1 MKSIKQA
8 MTGVAAAAA
17 LVASMSAQASTVAIA
32 DLNIFQLGLVDA
44 TTFAP
49 FTAANGG
56 LTITTES
63 RTGNATASFNGVS
76 AVGVGPSSDST
87 NTVGGALDIQNRCAG
102 DCGAGTLALYAGGGG
117 FENNSTTHIPTPG
130 TRNFALGDMNI
141 SGSTL
146 GGGIQGL
153 TRANAS
159 TTGATNK
166 GNGNA
171 TILNS
176 AAVVGT
182 FSVGTTFT
190 GRIGV
195 AADAYIQAFVDSI
208 LPTKGNASAGYGWN
222 LSISSSDTTFSDLF
236 FRPGNLNKSFSST
249 KFAENSV
256 FSNASTLDF
265 SDSRTFV
272 SGVTYNFTIN
282 QSSNAVVSEIPEPA
296 SLALVGLGLLAA
308 GIARRA
314 KKSK

>member
-32 DLNIFQLGLVDA
+32 DLNIFTLGLFSG
-44 TTFAP
+44 TTP
-49 FTAANGG
+49 FTAANGT
-56 LTITTES
+56 LTINTEA
-63 RTGNATASFNGVS
+63 RTGTAAASFNGVS
-76 AVGVGPSSDST
+76 AVGIGLSSDST
-87 NTVGGALDIQNRCAG
+87 NTVGGALDIKNRCAG

-117 FENNSTTHIPTPG
+117 FENNTTTHIGTPG

-176 AAVVGT
+176 AAVVGSFT
-182 FSVGTTFT
+182 VGTTFT

-195 AADAYIQAFVDSI
+195 AANAYIQSFVDSI
-208 LPTKGNASAGYGWN
+208 LPTKGSATAGYGWN
-222 LSISSSDTTFSDLF
+222 LSIASSDTAFVDLF
-236 FRPGNLNKSFSST
+236 FRPANLNKAFSST
-249 KFAENSV
+249 KMAENNL

-265 SDSRTFV
+265 SEDRTFV
-272 SGVTYNFTIN
+272 SGTTYNFTIN
-282 QSSNAVVSEIPEPA
+282 QSSNATASEIPEPV

-308 GIARRA
+308 GVARRS